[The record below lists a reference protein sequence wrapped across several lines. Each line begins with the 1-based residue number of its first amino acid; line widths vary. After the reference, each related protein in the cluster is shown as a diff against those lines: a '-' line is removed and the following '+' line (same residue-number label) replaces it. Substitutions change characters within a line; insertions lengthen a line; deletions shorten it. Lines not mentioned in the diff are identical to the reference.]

1 MFRVMPDRARILNWA
16 RCLGWCLL
24 AFSVGMPAVAQ
35 ESYRYALGTSGLK
48 AATVPPPGN
57 YWLFYNFI
65 YAADQLVD
73 GAGNPAMD
81 PSGQPVDF
89 DVYAYANAHR
99 FVFVT
104 DHKIFGGDFSWN
116 FAVPFVGTDL
126 KITNYG
132 VADNSFALGD
142 IYLEPFVLEW
152 HLPQIDFG
160 VGYGLIA
167 PTGAR
172 RVDRP
177 SLPGKEYWTHYPV
190 FGATYYF
197 DEERTWTAAIL
208 GRYEVNTSLQG
219 RDLRPGDHFNF
230 EWGVG
235 KTIKT
240 LDAGV
245 SGYCDWQVTAD
256 SGSDWANSGLRDRS
270 FAIGPEVHYFFPEQ
284 KVGLQFRTWWEFGA
298 RDRSQGQITTLTL
311 VKPF

>member
-1 MFRVMPDRARILNWA
+1 MLQSLQGCVRIRRGS
-16 RCLGWCLL
+16 RCLGWGILLMSFCL
-24 AFSVGMPAVAQ
+24 PAGAQ

-65 YAADQLVD
+65 YSADQLLD
-73 GAGNPAMD
+73 GAGNPAKD
-81 PSGQPVDF
+81 AAGNPVDF

-104 DHKIFGGDFSWN
+104 DHKILGADFSWN

-132 VADNSFALGD
+132 VADSSFALGD
-142 IYLEPFVLEW
+142 IYVEPFVIEW

-167 PTGAR
+167 PSGQR
-172 RVDRP
+172 RLDRP

-197 DEERTWTAAIL
+197 DEERTWTAAML
-208 GRYEVNTSLQG
+208 GRYEINTELQG
-219 RDLRPGDHFNF
+219 RDYRPGDHFNF
-230 EWGVG
+230 EWGIG

-240 LDAGV
+240 LDVGV
-245 SGYCDWQVTAD
+245 SGYCDWQTTSD
-256 SGSDWANSGLRDRS
+256 SGTDEANTGVRDRS
-270 FAIGPEVHYFFPEQ
+270 FAIGPEVHYFFVEQ
-284 KVGLQFRTWWEFGA
+284 KFGIHLRAWWEFGA
-298 RDRSQGQITTLTL
+298 RDRAQGEIITLTL